1 MVAGIICD
9 RCGAVMRCSVREAI
23 IEGRLRS
30 EIESKCASCG
40 NGWATCSDGPDDYVR
55 SALLAAHGP
64 SRLRVAGG
72 PFDDDALLL
81 GLLRRYD
88 GGGLSGVNSGLFEV
102 NSKVAEIRTVGC
114 TGTSVEMELLA
125 RVLRAAGYSVV
136 LEGPRAGGQ
145 TGDTA

>member
-1 MVAGIICD
+1 MSSESVVAGTICD
-9 RCGAVMRCSVREAI
+9 RCGGVMRCAVREAI

-30 EIESKCASCG
+30 EIESRCATCG

-88 GGGLSGVNSGLFEV
+88 GGGLFEV
-102 NSKVAEIRTVGC
+102 KSKVTEVRTVGC
-114 TGTSVEMELLA
+114 IGTSVEMELLA

-136 LEGPRAGGQ
+136 VDGPSPGGQ

>member
-1 MVAGIICD
+1 
-9 RCGAVMRCSVREAI
+9 MRCAVREVI

-30 EIESKCASCG
+30 EIESRCAACG

-64 SRLRVAGG
+64 SRLRLAGG

-81 GLLRRYD
+81 NLLRRYD
-88 GGGLSGVNSGLFEV
+88 NSALFEV
-102 NSKVAEIRTVGC
+102 NAKIAEIRTLGC

-136 LEGPRAGGQ
+136 VDGSRDQ

>member
-1 MVAGIICD
+1 
-9 RCGAVMRCSVREAI
+9 MRCAVREAI

-30 EIESKCASCG
+30 EIESRCACG

-88 GGGLSGVNSGLFEV
+88 EGGGLFEV
-102 NSKVAEIRTVGC
+102 NSKVAEARTVGC

-136 LEGPRAGGQ
+136 VDGPPAVGQ

>member
-1 MVAGIICD
+1 
-9 RCGAVMRCSVREAI
+9 MRCAVREAI
-23 IEGRLRS
+23 IAGRLRS
-30 EIESKCASCG
+30 EIESRCGRCG

-72 PFDDDALLL
+72 PFDDDGLLL
-81 GLLRRYD
+81 GLLRRYE
-88 GGGLSGVNSGLFEV
+88 GGGLFEV
-102 NSKVAEIRTVGC
+102 SSKVAELSSVGC

-136 LEGPRAGGQ
+136 VDGPALGGLTGDTAGQ

>member
-1 MVAGIICD
+1 
-9 RCGAVMRCSVREAI
+9 MRCAVREAI

-30 EIESKCASCG
+30 EIESRCAACG

-64 SRLRVAGG
+64 TRLRLAGG

-81 GLLRRYD
+81 NLLRRYD
-88 GGGLSGVNSGLFEV
+88 DSGLFEV
-102 NSKVAEIRTVGC
+102 KSKVAEMRTVGC
-114 TGTSVEMELLA
+114 AGTSVEMELLA

-136 LEGPRAGGQ
+136 VQGPRGADQ
-145 TGDTA
+145 TGDMA